1 MTFAEPGGALLTVEQ
16 VAERLGTTVRF
27 VRRLR
32 AERRLPFFKIGK
44 HLRVSSA
51 DLETYIATC
60 REEPYALRSLQLS
73 TDQESTGTPRAARLT
88 VGPDAAA

>member
-1 MTFAEPGGALLTVEQ
+1 MTLVAPQPTLLTVEQ
-16 VAERLGTTVRF
+16 VADRLGTTVRF

-32 AERRLPFFKIGK
+32 AERRLTFFKIGK

-60 REEPYALRSLQLS
+60 REEPYPVRSLQLS
-73 TDQESTGTPRAARLT
+73 TDQASTGTPRAARLT